1 MPSKVASAAFV
12 VFGDFRMKL
21 AFIGLGNMG
30 YPMAGH
36 LAKQG
41 YDITVYNRTT
51 AKAQQWVE
59 QYGYQL
65 ALSPLAA
72 VANADMVFIC
82 VGNDNDLSD
91 VVLGKNGIMQGL
103 KSGAIVIDHSTVSAE
118 ISRDLAALLAQRNVD
133 FMDAPVSGGQQGAI
147 NGQLSIMCGAKEE
160 VFAKAQPILAAYGKT
175 ITHMGQI
182 GSGQLTKMVN
192 QICVAGLLQGLAEGI
207 HFAQKSGIDVQKAL
221 NVISHGAASSWQM
234 VNRYQTMLAEQYNH
248 GFAVDWMRKDLDICL
263 AEAQKNGAQLPV
275 TQLVNQFYSEVQ
287 SLGGGR
293 WDTSS
298 LLVRLQRQKNPTLK
312 SD

>member
-1 MPSKVASAAFV
+1 
-12 VFGDFRMKL
+12 MKL

-160 VFAKAQPILAAYGKT
+160 VFSKAQPILAAYGKT

-207 HFAQKSGIDVQKAL
+207 NFAQKSGIDVEKAL

>member
-1 MPSKVASAAFV
+1 V
-12 VFGDFRMKL
+12 KL
-21 AFIGLGNMG
+21 TFIGLGNMG
-30 YPMAGH
+30 FPMAGH

-51 AKAQQWVE
+51 AKAQHWVE

-91 VVLGKNGIMQGL
+91 VILGQNGIMQGL
-103 KSGAIVIDHSTVSAE
+103 KSGAIVVDHSTVSAE

-133 FMDAPVSGGQQGAI
+133 FIDAPVSGGQQGAI
-147 NGQLSIMCGAKEE
+147 NGQLSIMCGAEE
-160 VFAKAQPILAAYGKT
+160 AIFTKAQPILATYGKT

-234 VNRYQTMLAEQYNH
+234 INRYQTMLAEQYNH

-275 TQLVNQFYSEVQ
+275 TQLVNQFYADVQ
-287 SLGGGR
+287 DLGGGR

-298 LLVRLQRQKNPTLK
+298 LLLRLQKKQNGF
-312 SD
+312 

>member
-1 MPSKVASAAFV
+1 
-12 VFGDFRMKL
+12 MKL

-30 YPMAGH
+30 FPMAGH

-51 AKAQQWVE
+51 AKAQHWVE
-59 QYGYQL
+59 QYGFTY
-65 ALSPLAA
+65 ALSPLMA

-103 KSGAIVIDHSTVSAE
+103 KSGAIVVDHSTVSAE
-118 ISRDLAALLAQRNVD
+118 LSRDLAVLLVQRNVD
-133 FMDAPVSGGQQGAI
+133 FIDAPVSGGQQGAI

-160 VFAKAQPILAAYGKT
+160 VFAKAQPILSAYGKT

-207 HFAQKSGIDVQKAL
+207 HFAQKSGIDVEKAL

-234 VNRYQTMLAEQYNH
+234 LNRYQTMLAEQYNH

-263 AEAQKNGAQLPV
+263 HEAAKNGAQLPV
-275 TQLVNQFYSEVQ
+275 TQLVNQFYGEVQ
-287 SLGGGR
+287 DLGGGR

-298 LLVRLQRQKNPTLK
+298 LLVRLQQKN
-312 SD
+312 

>member
-1 MPSKVASAAFV
+1 MPSKVAYAAFV

-91 VVLGKNGIMQGL
+91 VILGQNGIMQGL
-103 KSGAIVIDHSTVSAE
+103 KSGAIVVDHSTVSAE
-118 ISRDLAALLAQRNVD
+118 ISCDLAALLAQRNVD

-234 VNRYQTMLAEQYNH
+234 INRYQTMLAEQYNH

-275 TQLVNQFYSEVQ
+275 TQLVNQFYADVQ
-287 SLGGGR
+287 DLSGGR

-298 LLVRLQRQKNPTLK
+298 LLVRLQKQQTN
-312 SD
+312 